1 MKPKVAV
8 IGCGTWGRNLVR
20 NFYNLESLA
29 CVCDLEQRNIDAIK
43 DNYLDVKF
51 TNDFNEILNDP
62 EISGVVIATPSHTHY
77 KMVKTALDS
86 GKNVYVEKPIATTA
100 DHAKE
105 MKEYAEQK
113 GKVLMVGHLLLYHPA
128 VTRLRGIIADGALGE
143 ITYAQSDRLNINYFK
158 NDKSVMWDLAPHD
171 VSMISYVTGKKP
183 TKVVSA
189 EGFSSDK
196 NDIMDIVHIDFEL
209 EGGAKAHVSTSWI
222 HPQKRVVLLVR
233 GTKATAILDDTL
245 PANKLQIFSNFEPNK
260 QDIEYPDYL
269 EIEPLK
275 LECQHFLHCI
285 EEGLTPRSDGT
296 NGYEVVKVLEDADK
310 IMLGKDF
317 AKLNEYNFV
326 ASRQTLA
333 KQ

>member
-8 IGCGTWGRNLVR
+8 IGCGIWGRNLVR
-20 NFYNLESLA
+20 NFYNLEVLS
-29 CVCDLEQRNIDAIK
+29 CVCDLDENNINAIK
-43 DNYLDVKF
+43 DLYSGVKF
-51 TNDFNEILNDP
+51 TNDFTEILNDP
-62 EISGVVIATPSHTHY
+62 KISGVIIATPSHTHY
-77 KMVKTALDS
+77 KMVKTAIDA

-100 DHAKE
+100 EHAKE
-105 MKEYAEQK
+105 LKEYAELR

-128 VTRLRGIIADGALGE
+128 VARLRDIIAEGTLGE

-183 TKVVSA
+183 VKVTSA

-196 NDIMDIVHIDFEL
+196 NDIMDIVHIDLEL
-209 EGGAKAHVSTSWI
+209 EDGVKGHVSTSWI

-233 GTKATAILDDTL
+233 GTKATAILDDAL
-245 PANKLQIFSNFEPNK
+245 LSNKLQIFNNFEPNK

-275 LECQHFLHCI
+275 LECQHFLQCI
-285 EEGLTPRSDGT
+285 KDSITPRSDGT
-296 NGYEVVKVLEDADK
+296 NGYEVVKILEEADK

-317 AKLNEYNFV
+317 NKLNEYNFV
-326 ASRQTLA
+326 SSRKNL
-333 KQ
+333 K

>member
-1 MKPKVAV
+1 MNPKVAIV
-8 IGCGTWGRNLVR
+8 GCGTWGRNLVR
-20 NFYNLESLA
+20 NFYNLEALS
-29 CVCDLEQRNIDAIK
+29 CVCDLDEKNINAIK
-43 DNYLDVKF
+43 DNYPDIKF
-51 TNDFNEILNDP
+51 TNDFTEILNDS
-62 EISGVVIATPSHTHY
+62 EISGVIIATPSHTHY
-77 KMVKTALDS
+77 KMVKTALDA

-100 DHAKE
+100 EHAKE
-105 MKEYAEQK
+105 LKEYAQQK

-128 VTRLRGIIADGALGE
+128 VTRLRDIIAGGLLGE
-143 ITYAQSDRLNINYFK
+143 ITYAQSDRLNVNYFK

-183 TKVVSA
+183 LRVTSA

-196 NDIMDIVHIDFEL
+196 NDIMDIVHIDLEL
-209 EGGAKAHVSTSWI
+209 ENGVKAHVSTSWI
-222 HPQKRVVLLVR
+222 HPQKRVTLLVR

-245 PANKLQIFSNFEPNK
+245 LSNKLQIFSNFEPNK

-285 EEGLTPRSDGT
+285 KEGLTPRSDGT
-296 NGYEVVKVLEDADK
+296 NGYEVVKILEDADK

-317 AKLNEYNFV
+317 EKLNEYNFV
-326 ASRQTLA
+326 SSRQNLI
-333 KQ
+333 K

>member
-1 MKPKVAV
+1 MKPKVAIV
-8 IGCGTWGRNLVR
+8 GCGIWGRNLVR
-20 NFYNLESLA
+20 NFYNLEALS
-29 CVCDLEQRNIDAIK
+29 CVCDLDENNINAIK
-43 DNYLDVKF
+43 DNYPDVKF
-51 TNDFNEILNDP
+51 TNNFADILNDSQ
-62 EISGVVIATPSHTHY
+62 ISGVIIATPSHTHY
-77 KMVKTALDS
+77 KMVKTALDA

-100 DHAKE
+100 EHAKE
-105 MKEYAEQK
+105 LKEYADRL

-128 VTRLRGIIADGALGE
+128 VTRLRDIIAEGVLGE

-171 VSMISYVTGKKP
+171 VSMISYVVGKKP
-183 TKVVSA
+183 VKVTSA

-196 NDIMDIVHIDFEL
+196 NDIMDIVHIDLEL
-209 EGGAKAHVSTSWI
+209 EEGVKAHVSTSWI

-245 PANKLQIFSNFEPNK
+245 LNNKLQIFSNFEPNK

-285 EEGLTPRSDGT
+285 KEGMTPRSDGT
-296 NGYEVVKVLEDADK
+296 NGYEVVKILEEADK

-317 AKLNEYNFV
+317 DKLNQYNFV
-326 ASRQTLA
+326 SSRQNIV
-333 KQ
+333 K

>member
-1 MKPKVAV
+1 MKPKVAIV
-8 IGCGTWGRNLVR
+8 GCGTWGRNLVR
-20 NFYNLESLA
+20 NFYNLEALS
-29 CVCDLEQRNIDAIK
+29 CVCDLDERNINAIK
-43 DNYLDVKF
+43 DNYPDVKF
-51 TNDFNEILNDP
+51 TNDFNEVLQNP
-62 EISGVVIATPSHTHY
+62 EISGVIIATPSHTHY
-77 KMVKTALDS
+77 KMVKTALDAE
-86 GKNVYVEKPIATTA
+86 KNVYVEKPIATTA

-128 VTRLRGIIADGALGE
+128 VTRLRSIIEEGVLGE

-171 VSMISYVTGKKP
+171 VSMISYVTNKKP
-183 TKVVSA
+183 LKVVSA
-189 EGFSSDK
+189 EGFSSDR

-209 EGGAKAHVSTSWI
+209 EDGVKAHVSTSWI

-245 PANKLQIFSNFEPNK
+245 PVNKLQIFSNFEPNK

-317 AKLNEYNFV
+317 NKLNEYNFV
-326 ASRQTLA
+326 SSRQSLA
-333 KQ
+333 K

>member
-1 MKPKVAV
+1 MKPKVAIV
-8 IGCGTWGRNLVR
+8 GCGIWGRNLVR
-20 NFYNLESLA
+20 NFYNLEALS
-29 CVCDLEQRNIDAIK
+29 CVCDLDENNINAIK
-43 DNYLDVKF
+43 DNYPDVKF
-51 TNDFNEILNDP
+51 TNNFADILNDSQ
-62 EISGVVIATPSHTHY
+62 ISGVIIATPSHTHY
-77 KMVKTALDS
+77 KMVKTALDA

-100 DHAKE
+100 EHAKE
-105 MKEYAEQK
+105 LKEYADRL

-128 VTRLRGIIADGALGE
+128 VTRLRDIIAEGVLGE

-171 VSMISYVTGKKP
+171 VSMISYVVGKKP
-183 TKVVSA
+183 VKVTSA

-196 NDIMDIVHIDFEL
+196 NDIMDIVHIDLEL
-209 EGGAKAHVSTSWI
+209 EDGVKAHVSTSWI
-222 HPQKRVVLLVR
+222 HPQKRVVLLLR

-245 PANKLQIFSNFEPNK
+245 LNNKLQIFSNFEPNK

-285 EEGLTPRSDGT
+285 KEGMTPRSDGT
-296 NGYEVVKVLEDADK
+296 NGYEVVKILEEADK

-317 AKLNEYNFV
+317 DKLNQYNFV
-326 ASRQTLA
+326 SSRQNIV
-333 KQ
+333 K